1 MMFELLPLE
10 RHLFLGILVLSF
22 VSSVLGYMQ
31 IAKAHAKFTRIL
43 YACASLQ
50 IVLAA
55 ALLVS
60 RAVAVRGLPI
70 TGVFESM
77 LFLMIFIGVTFLSLA
92 IYVRQAWF
100 LSVMAWAL
108 LVIVLLSAVVAKPAA
123 ALQDAAQTPWVVV
136 HAVAMSLAGAM
147 IVFAAAMSVLFLW
160 SRMRLK
166 GKQFLNLFGAMPT
179 IEKLESLNLL
189 GLRLS
194 FAALTFGLISGVGLV
209 ASRSAALG
217 MTTADWLT
225 DSKIVLIAV
234 SWILLLLVLLLRR
247 LLAFSGKTIAQ
258 ATLFIFFLVI
268 FAFIGSKIF
277 CKSDHDFAYQ
287 TQTRNPHIERMYADH
302 TGRH

>member
-1 MMFELLPLE
+1 MFELLPLE

-31 IAKAHAKFTRIL
+31 IAKGDVKFRCL
-43 YACASLQ
+43 LSVFASLQ
-50 IVLAA
+50 VTLGAT
-55 ALLVS
+55 LLIC
-60 RAVAVRGLPI
+60 RATAVGGLPI

-77 LFLMIFIGVTFLSLA
+77 LFLMIFIGIIFLSLSV
-92 IYVRQAWF
+92 YVRQAWF
-100 LSVMAWAL
+100 LSIMAWSL
-108 LVIVLLSAVVAKPAA
+108 FVIVLLSAVVAKPAA
-123 ALQDAAQTPWVVV
+123 ALQDAAQTPWVVI

-147 IVFAAAMSVLFLW
+147 VVFAAAMSGLFLW

-166 GKQFLNLFGAMPT
+166 GKQFLNLFGTMPT

-194 FAALTFGLISGVGLV
+194 FAALTIGLISGVGLV
-209 ASRSAALG
+209 AARSAELG
-217 MTTADWLT
+217 MTTADWLM

-258 ATLFIFFLVI
+258 ATLFVCFLI
-268 FAFIGSKIF
+268 LFAFIGSQIF
-277 CKSDHDFAYQ
+277 CKSDHDFTCQ
-287 TQTRNPHIERMYADH
+287 TQTRNPHIEQIYADH